1 MQTYIITLITIQAV
15 LLFGITVI
23 LFVTFYRNM
32 VLKKREESLLNSQI
46 RQRDFIPVLVHELR
60 APLSVIQGASD
71 LLLKEVKDLSA
82 DQIHT
87 LLGQIKTSSGSLL
100 KMVGDILDV
109 SKMDAGRFEVNR
121 VYANINNVLKE
132 ECGYF
137 QPLAEIKNI
146 NLDCQT
152 DQSISNSSFD
162 PERIKQVL
170 NNLLSNALKFIPEHG
185 TISVESKKLG
195 NYVQVAVSDTGEGI
209 SDRDKPYLF
218 HRFAQTQ
225 SHNHVKERGTGLGL
239 YIAKGIVDAHGGKIW
254 VEDNKPVGAR
264 FVFTLP
270 LV

>member
-1 MQTYIITLITIQAV
+1 MQTYIITLITVQAV
-15 LLFGITVI
+15 LLFGITII
-23 LFVTFYRNM
+23 LFVTFYKNI
-32 VLKKREESLLNSQI
+32 VLKKREESLLSSQI
-46 RQRDFIPVLVHELR
+46 RQRDFIPILVHELR

-71 LLLKEVKDLSA
+71 LLLKDVKDLSA

-109 SKMDAGRFEVNR
+109 SKMDAGKFEVNR
-121 VYANINNVLKE
+121 IYANINNVLKE

-137 QPLAEIKNI
+137 QPLAKIKNI

-170 NNLLSNALKFIPEHG
+170 NNLLSNALKFVTEGG
-185 TISVESKKLG
+185 TVAVESKKVG
-195 NYVQVAVSDTGEGI
+195 NYAQVTVSDTGEGI
-209 SDRDKPYLF
+209 SDKDKPTLF
-218 HRFAQTQ
+218 HKFAQTQ

-239 YIAKGIVDAHGGKIW
+239 YIAKGIIEVHAGKIW
-254 VEDNKPVGAR
+254 VEDNKPIGAK
-264 FVFTLP
+264 FIFTLP